1 MYNLGLDIGTS
12 SIKAALVN
20 AKNNKNIFFVQEP
33 IIEMNIKSI
42 RNGWAEQDPNIWWKH
57 TCNAIKRVCKESNVN
72 PKKIISIGIAYQM
85 HGLVLIDRNGNT
97 LRDCIIWC
105 DSRAVQIGGNAF

>member
-42 RNGWAEQDPNIWWKH
+42 RNGWAASFSKLVYEKYSYFL
-57 TCNAIKRVCKESNVN
+57 KRVCKKSNVS
-72 PKKIISIGIAYQM
+72 PRKIVSIGVAYQM
-85 HGLVLIDRNGNT
+85 HGLVLIDRNGKT
-97 LRDCIIWC
+97 LRDSIIW
-105 DSRAVQIGGNAF
+105 